1 MTINPATPQLLDL
14 AAAMRPD
21 WDRDQLSLALV
32 AVRNAG
38 WPWTRTFM
46 AAARLLCD
54 VKAVPRDLAVAA
66 RSPLERTV
74 PADPDVAAAALAD
87 MRAIVEHAGGAS

>member
-1 MTINPATPQLLDL
+1 MTIQAAPTELLDL

-32 AVRNAG
+32 AARNAG
-38 WPWTRTFM
+38 WTWTRTLT
-46 AAARLLCD
+46 ATVRLLCD

-74 PADPDVAAAALAD
+74 PADPDVAAAALAE
-87 MRAIVEHAGGAS
+87 MRATVEHAGGAA